1 MKKAKSVIAFLIF
14 IVIVLLLGWY
24 SYGIVRGTV
33 DKDSDRGIHLG
44 LDLAG
49 GVSITYQVAGDETP
63 SSEDMSDTVY
73 QLQQRVS
80 AYDRRL
86 LYIRW
91 VMTVSQSKFRAYLTP
106 IRSCLNWVRRVP
118 WSTRLWMA
126 KYI

>member
-80 AYDRRL
+80 AYDTEA
-86 LYIRW
+86 
-91 VMTVSQSKFRAYLTP
+91 TVYQVGDDRITVEFRAYLTP
-106 IRSCLNWVRRVP
+106 IRSCLNWERRVP
-118 WSTRLWMA
+118 WSSRLWMA